1 MRKDAPRADPEA
13 RVAGERG
20 ERARAPFEG
29 LDQPHERLLRVPC
42 PTRSRGDVRTSPSD
56 ATVRAPRAG
65 APTAAWGI
73 AREPSADLGDEGPRN
88 RDGSRATALPFS
100 RCPEPALHSGRFCL
114 QLLRRLLVKWL

>member
-1 MRKDAPRADPEA
+1 MGARIPIGGPYLPMTEDLANDAGGCPRADPEA

-73 AREPSADLGDEGPRN
+73 AREPSADLGDEG
-88 RDGSRATALPFS
+88 
-100 RCPEPALHSGRFCL
+100 
-114 QLLRRLLVKWL
+114 